1 MTLFKKQHDFLSY
14 LETIHLD
21 ASVEQ
26 AMVERAISQLKKKT
40 YEHKVIVALAAEF
53 RKLALEQQ
61 ISKAGLALYMKLQE
75 PNIGADV
82 GLTVG
87 LWF

>member
-1 MTLFKKQHDFLSY
+1 M
-14 LETIHLD
+14 
-21 ASVEQ
+21 
-26 AMVERAISQLKKKT
+26 T
-40 YEHKVIVALAAEF
+40 YERKVIVALAVGF

-61 ISKAGLALYMKLQE
+61 ISKAGLAVYVKLQK
-75 PNIGADV
+75 PSIGDDV

>member
-1 MTLFKKQHDFLSY
+1 M
-14 LETIHLD
+14 
-21 ASVEQ
+21 
-26 AMVERAISQLKKKT
+26 
-40 YEHKVIVALAAEF
+40 ALAAEF

-75 PNIGADV
+75 PNIGDDV

>member
-1 MTLFKKQHDFLSY
+1 MTLFKKQQDALSY

-26 AMVERAISQLKKKT
+26 AMVEHAILQLKKKT
-40 YEHKVIVALAAEF
+40 YERKVIVALAAEF

-61 ISKAGLALYMKLQE
+61 ISKARLALYMKLQK
-75 PNIGADV
+75 PNIGDDV

>member
-1 MTLFKKQHDFLSY
+1 MTLFKKQQDALSY

-26 AMVERAISQLKKKT
+26 AMVEHAILQLKKKP
-40 YEHKVIVALAAEF
+40 YERKVIVALAVGF

-61 ISKAGLALYMKLQE
+61 ISKAGLAVYVKLQK
-75 PNIGADV
+75 PSIGDDV

>member
-1 MTLFKKQHDFLSY
+1 MTLFKKQHDLLSY

-21 ASVEQ
+21 DSVEQ

-61 ISKAGLALYMKLQE
+61 ISKAGLALYMKLQK
-75 PNIGADV
+75 PNIEDDV

>member
-1 MTLFKKQHDFLSY
+1 MTLFKKQQDALSY

-40 YEHKVIVALAAEF
+40 YERRVIVDLASGF
-53 RKLALEQQ
+53 RQLALEQK
-61 ISKAGLALYMKLQE
+61 ISKAGLALYTKLQK
-75 PNIGADV
+75 PNIGDGV
-82 GLTVG
+82 GLTAG